1 MNLRIPAAAV
11 ACALMVGTLVMH
23 AAATQAAATQA
34 AATQAAALPPNVGS
48 GDCDRACLQELA
60 EQFIAALLA
69 HDPSKVPLAKGVR
82 YSENSVPL
90 PIPDG
95 FWKNATG
102 VRPYRLYIADP
113 EWGTIGFYAR
123 MYQNGDPVIVSTR
136 LRVYNHQITEIETIV
151 TSERSRLAPPPGA
164 EGSQTD
170 YLGEK
175 PRQEYTQVV
184 PPGQRRSR
192 EELMRI
198 VNTYFTGIENN
209 TGDKPP
215 IFSSHCQ
222 RLEDGRPTSN
232 VPVQPGKE
240 RGGINMSCAEDI
252 AMGYHRNDNRI
263 RSRRVMAVDL
273 EHQVVMTSVY
283 FDHENDAPIHS
294 YPLKNG
300 KTVTVTDTAPSTLQA
315 HETFSIDREGVSQVE
330 AVFTNVTYGTRP
342 YFTTGFHMDSPQ
354 AVKDGFDEYE
364 R

>member
-1 MNLRIPAAAV
+1 MKNHLNHVRASAV
-11 ACALMVGTLVMH
+11 AALIIGAWISH
-23 AAATQAAATQA
+23 ATAAWS
-34 AATQAAALPPNVGS
+34 QAAALPANVGS
-48 GDCDRACLQELA
+48 GDCDRACLQGLA

-69 HDPSKVPLAKGVR
+69 HDPGKVALAKGVR

-102 VRPYRLYIADP
+102 VRNYRLYIADP

-123 MYQNGDPVIVSTR
+123 MYQNGDPVIVSAR
-136 LRVYNHQITEIETIV
+136 LKVYNHQVTEIETIV
-151 TSERSRLAPPPGA
+151 TPERVRIGPAAAASNP
-164 EGSQTD
+164 TD
-170 YLGEK
+170 YLGEN
-175 PRQEYTQVV
+175 PRPEYSQVV
-184 PPGQRRSR
+184 PEGQRRSR
-192 EELMRI
+192 EELMKI

-215 IFSSHCQ
+215 RFSSHCQ

-232 VPVQPGKE
+232 VPVAPGQE
-240 RGGINMSCAEDI
+240 RGGINMSCAEDL

-283 FDHENDAPIHS
+283 FDHENDAPIRS
-294 YPLKNG
+294 YQLKSG
-300 KTVTVTDTAPSTLQA
+300 KTVTVADPGPSTLQA
-315 HETFSIDREGVSQVE
+315 HETFSIDREGISQVE

-342 YFTTGFHMDSPQ
+342 YFTTGFHMASAQ

>member
-1 MNLRIPAAAV
+1 MNINLTRQVATAVCVLLVGAIALRAAPVPA
-11 ACALMVGTLVMH
+11 
-23 AAATQAAATQA
+23 QS
-34 AATQAAALPPNVGS
+34 AALPPHVGT
-48 GDCDRACLQELA
+48 GDCDRACLQGLA
-60 EQFIAALLA
+60 EQFIVALLA
-69 HDPSKVPLAKGVR
+69 HDPGKAPLAKGVR

-136 LRVYNHQITEIETIV
+136 LRVYNRQFTEIETVV
-151 TSERSRLAPPPGA
+151 TPERWRRDPPDAPPRP
-164 EGSQTD
+164 D

-175 PRQEYTQVV
+175 PRPEFTQVV
-184 PPGQRRSR
+184 PPAQRRSR
-192 EELMRI
+192 EELMKI

-209 TGDKPP
+209 TGDLPP
-215 IFSSHCQ
+215 IFSSKCH

-232 VPVQPGKE
+232 NPVPPGQE
-240 RGGINMSCAEDI
+240 RGGGNMSCAEDI

-283 FDHENDAPIHS
+283 FDHENDAPIRS
-294 YPLKNG
+294 YKLKNG
-300 KTVTVTDTAPSTLQA
+300 KTVTVSDTEPNTLQA
-315 HETFSIDREGVSQVE
+315 HEVFSIDQEGISQVE

-342 YFTTGFHMDSPQ
+342 YFSTGFHMDSPQ
-354 AVKDGFDEYE
+354 SVKDGFDEYL